1 MTDVIKPPAFDP
13 SDLPLRTGSSY
24 PDQFKALVAGRQWRE
39 LGAHAGLAQF
49 GVNLVELPPGC
60 WSSQRHWHSREDELV
75 YILEGELIL
84 VTDAGE
90 QRLTPGLAAGFPAGN
105 ADGHH
110 LINRSER
117 VARFLA
123 IGSRIM
129 GDECTYP
136 DIDLHVTTCS
146 EGDLWTDKKGNP
158 L

>member
-1 MTDVIKPPAFDP
+1 
-13 SDLPLRTGSSY
+13 
-24 PDQFKALVAGRQWRE
+24 
-39 LGAHAGLAQF
+39 
-49 GVNLVELPPGC
+49 
-60 WSSQRHWHSREDELV
+60 
-75 YILEGELIL
+75 LEGEVVL

-90 QRLTPGLAAGFPAGN
+90 QRLTAGLAAGFPAGK

-129 GDECTYP
+129 GDECSYP
-136 DIDLHVTTCS
+136 DIELHVKTCS